1 MTFGEQNSLKEAHQ
15 ILELAWDKGIN
26 FLDTAEMYPIAPRR
40 ETQGLTSTIVGE
52 WLKQRDRSS
61 VVVATKVLGHSDRQQ
76 WVPASRYVPRGPEKV
91 ARVDRE
97 SIRAACEAELR
108 RLQTDYIDLL
118 YVHWP
123 DRYVPAF
130 GTHRYRLNRERSAVP
145 FEEQVEAIGALIA
158 EGKVRHWA
166 LSNETPYGVMSHVA
180 AADAA
185 GVPRPVALQ
194 QSYSLLHREA
204 EGALAELCS
213 PSTLGLALL
222 PWSAMAG
229 GVLSGKYLGGARPDG
244 SRMALFPNRYT
255 RFMSDRSL
263 AAASRYAEIAAES
276 GMTPAQLAYAFCG
289 AQWFIPS
296 TIIGATTVEQ
306 LQENIAA
313 FSFKLDG
320 GVLQAIDRVYLE
332 HRDPALED

>member
-1 MTFGEQNSLKEAHQ
+1 MELRVFSPARTPLHSLRSPRVRSQRSSSEHNSSIDSDIMVSNICLGTMTFGEQNSLKEAHQ

-145 FEEQVEAIGALIA
+145 FEEQVWRPLRE
-158 EGKVRHWA
+158 
-166 LSNETPYGVMSHVA
+166 
-180 AADAA
+180 
-185 GVPRPVALQ
+185 VPRRRPPGWV
-194 QSYSLLHREA
+194 
-204 EGALAELCS
+204 
-213 PSTLGLALL
+213 
-222 PWSAMAG
+222 
-229 GVLSGKYLGGARPDG
+229 PDG
-244 SRMALFPNRYT
+244 SVPQPIHAVHVGSVACGCEPLRRDCRGERHDPR
-255 RFMSDRSL
+255 
-263 AAASRYAEIAAES
+263 
-276 GMTPAQLAYAFCG
+276 PARVRVLRG
-289 AQWFIPS
+289 SVVHPVHHHRRDD
-296 TIIGATTVEQ
+296 GGTVAGEHCCLQ
-306 LQENIAA
+306 LQAGRRRPA
-313 FSFKLDG
+313 GDRQ
-320 GVLQAIDRVYLE
+320 GVPGAPR
-332 HRDPALED
+332 PCS

>member
-204 EGALAELCS
+204 EGALAELASS
-213 PSTLGLALL
+213 PGST
-222 PWSAMAG
+222 SAAP
-229 GVLSGKYLGGARPDG
+229 ARMGPG
-244 SRMALFPNRYT
+244 MALFPNRYT

>member
-145 FEEQVEAIGALIA
+145 FEEQA
-158 EGKVRHWA
+158 
-166 LSNETPYGVMSHVA
+166 
-180 AADAA
+180 
-185 GVPRPVALQ
+185 
-194 QSYSLLHREA
+194 
-204 EGALAELCS
+204 
-213 PSTLGLALL
+213 
-222 PWSAMAG
+222 

-332 HRDPALED
+332 HRDPALE

>member
-1 MTFGEQNSLKEAHQ
+1 MELRVFSPARTPLHSLRSPRVRSQRSSSEHNSSIVTYERLGLSDIMVSNICLGTMTFGEQNSLKEAHQ

-204 EGALAELCS
+204 EGALAELASSPGSTSAAPARMGPGWLCS
-213 PSTLGLALL
+213 PTDTRGSCRIGRLRLRAATPRL
-222 PWSAMAG
+222 P
-229 GVLSGKYLGGARPDG
+229 R
-244 SRMALFPNRYT
+244 R
-255 RFMSDRSL
+255 
-263 AAASRYAEIAAES
+263 AA
-276 GMTPAQLAYAFCG
+276 
-289 AQWFIPS
+289 
-296 TIIGATTVEQ
+296 
-306 LQENIAA
+306 
-313 FSFKLDG
+313 
-320 GVLQAIDRVYLE
+320 
-332 HRDPALED
+332 